1 MGRTEKTTHDT
12 KRPPRAVIVLFV
24 LPAFVLFAVI
34 LLYPIVAALAF
45 SLFEFRGGMNLVGFN
60 WFQNFVTLFT
70 TEPYITQLPR
80 AFLHNIAILLGT
92 LILQNS
98 IGLFL
103 AVQLQ
108 GLGRMRRVFQVLYTT
123 PYLVSPLVVG
133 YLWTLLLSPTFGP
146 VNALLRAVGLDSLA
160 LPWLGAPSTALPVLI
175 LVSVWQ
181 WIGFPVL
188 LYGAALAG
196 QSPELQEAASIDGAS
211 GWQRFSHITL
221 PLLTPVIGTV
231 SILTFIGAMETF
243 TLPYAFGG
251 ATGSPAGAT
260 DVLSLLFFRES
271 FHSGASNA
279 LGMSSAVATVLFAFI
294 LGGAVLARRMLRR
307 YEEGLT

>member
-1 MGRTEKTTHDT
+1 MTAHIRTGSGVQ
-12 KRPPRAVIVLFV
+12 RPPATVVLLFV
-24 LPAFVLFAVI
+24 LPAFALFAVV
-34 LLYPIVAALAF
+34 LLYPMASALGY
-45 SLFEFRGGMNLVGFN
+45 SLFEWRGGTNLVGFAGLD
-60 WFQNFVTLFT
+60 NFVTLFT
-70 TEPYITQLPR
+70 EQPFVDQLPR
-80 AFLHNIAILLGT
+80 AFLHNIAVFAGT
-92 LILQNS
+92 LLLQNS

-103 AVQLQ
+103 AVQLHR
-108 GLGRMRRVFQVLYTT
+108 LGRMRRVFQVLYTT

-146 VNALLRAVGLDSLA
+146 VNAALEAAGLESLA
-160 LPWLGAPSTALPVLI
+160 LPWLGDPTTALPVLI

-188 LYGAALAG
+188 LYGAALGGIA
-196 QSPELQEAASIDGAS
+196 PELDDASSVDGAS
-211 GWQRFSHITL
+211 GWQRFRHITL

-260 DVLSLLFFRES
+260 DVLSLLFFRVS
-271 FHSGASNA
+271 FQSGASNA
-279 LGMSSAVATVLFAFI
+279 LGISSALATLLFLFI
-294 LGGAVLARRMLRR
+294 LGGAVLARRLLHAQ
-307 YEEGLT
+307 EERLS

>member
-1 MGRTEKTTHDT
+1 MTTTAKSAFDAR
-12 KRPPRAVIVLFV
+12 RPSKGIIVLFIV
-24 LPAFVLFAVI
+24 PAFALFAVI
-34 LLYPIVAALAF
+34 LLYPMAAALGF
-45 SLFEFRGGMNLVGFN
+45 SLFEFRGGMNIVGFTG
-60 WFQNFVTLFT
+60 FANFVTLFT
-70 TEPYITQLPR
+70 QEPYITQLPR
-80 AFLHNIAILLGT
+80 AFAHNIAILVGT

-103 AVQLQ
+103 AAQLQ
-108 GLGRMRRVFQVLYTT
+108 RFGPLRRVFQVLYTT

-133 YLWTLLLSPTFGP
+133 YLWSLLLSPTFGP
-146 VNALLRAVGLDSLA
+146 INAALRAVGLDALA
-160 LPWLGAPSTALPVLI
+160 LSWLGDPKTALPVLI

-196 QSPELQEAASIDGAS
+196 QSPELHEAASIDGAT
-211 GWQRFSHITL
+211 GWQRFRHITF
-221 PLLTPVIGTV
+221 PLLVPVVGTV

-271 FHSGASNA
+271 FHSGSSNA
-279 LGMSSAVATVLFAFI
+279 LGMSSAVATVLFLFI
-294 LGGAVLARRMLRR
+294 LGGAVLARKLLTR
-307 YEEGLT
+307 YEDKLT

>member
-1 MGRTEKTTHDT
+1 MTSTVKGAYDA
-12 KRPPRAVIVLFV
+12 KRPPRYLIAAFL
-24 LPAFVLFAVI
+24 LPAFALFAVI
-34 LLYPIVAALAF
+34 LLYPMGAALGF
-45 SLFEFRGGMNLVGFN
+45 SLFEWRGGMNLVGFAGL
-60 WFQNFVTLFT
+60 QNFVVLFT
-70 TEPYITQLPR
+70 EEPYVTQLPR
-80 AFLHNIAILLGT
+80 AFAHNLAILIGT

-108 GLGRMRRVFQVLYTT
+108 RLGRMRRIFQVLYAT

-146 VNALLRAVGLDSLA
+146 VNALLRAIGLDALA
-160 LPWLGAPSTALPVLI
+160 LPWLGDPNTALPVLI

-188 LYGAALAG
+188 LYGAALGG
-196 QSPELQEAASIDGAS
+196 QPPELLEAAAIDGAS
-211 GWQRFSHITL
+211 GWKRFIHITL
-221 PLLTPVIGTV
+221 PLLTPVVGTV
-231 SILTFIGAMETF
+231 SILTFIGAMESF

-271 FHSGASNA
+271 FQSGNANA
-279 LGMSSAVATVLFAFI
+279 LGMSSAVATVLFLFI
-294 LGGAVLARRMLRR
+294 LGGAVIARKLISR
-307 YEEGLT
+307 YEENLR

>member
-1 MGRTEKTTHDT
+1 MTAKSTFDA
-12 KRPPRAVIVLFV
+12 KRPHPVVIAAFII
-24 LPAFVLFAVI
+24 PAFVLFAVI
-34 LLYPIVAALAF
+34 LLYPMAAALGF
-45 SLFEFRGGMNLVGFN
+45 SLFEFKGGLNIVGFN
-60 WFQNFVTLFT
+60 WFQNFVVLFT
-70 TEPYITQLPR
+70 QEPYVTQLPR
-80 AFLHNIAILLGT
+80 AFAHNLAILVGT

-108 GLGRMRRVFQVLYTT
+108 RFGPLRRVFQVLYTT

-146 VNALLRAVGLDSLA
+146 VNAALRAVGLDALA
-160 LPWLGAPSTALPVLI
+160 LPWLGDPKTALPVLI

-196 QSPELQEAASIDGAS
+196 QSPEIHEAASIDGAS
-211 GWQRFSHITL
+211 GWKRFVHITL

-231 SILTFIGAMETF
+231 SILTFIGAMESF

-279 LGMSSAVATVLFAFI
+279 LGMSSAVATVLFLFI
-294 LGGAVLARRMLRR
+294 LGGAVIARRLLGR
-307 YEEGLT
+307 YEKNLT

>member
-1 MGRTEKTTHDT
+1 MKRTAKSATDA
-12 KRPPRAVIVLFV
+12 KRPPRYLIAAFL
-24 LPAFVLFAVI
+24 LPAFALFAVI
-34 LLYPIVAALAF
+34 LLYPMGAALSF
-45 SLFEFRGGMNLVGFN
+45 SLFEWRGGMHLVGFN

-70 TEPYITQLPR
+70 KEPYITQLPR
-80 AFLHNIAILLGT
+80 AFAHNIAILVGT

-108 GLGRMRRVFQVLYTT
+108 RFDRMRRVFQVLYAT

-146 VNALLRAVGLDSLA
+146 VNALLRAVGLDTLA
-160 LPWLGAPSTALPVLI
+160 LPWLGDPNTALPVLI

-188 LYGAALAG
+188 LYGAALGG
-196 QSPELQEAASIDGAS
+196 QPPELLEAAAIDGAS
-211 GWQRFSHITL
+211 GWKRFVHITL

-231 SILTFIGAMETF
+231 SILTFIGAMESF

-271 FHSGASNA
+271 FQSGNANA
-279 LGMSSAVATVLFAFI
+279 LGMSSAVATVLFLFI
-294 LGGAVLARRMLRR
+294 LGGAVIARKLIGR
-307 YEEGLT
+307 YEENLR

>member
-1 MGRTEKTTHDT
+1 MTAKSTFDA
-12 KRPPRAVIVLFV
+12 KRPHPVVIAAFI

-34 LLYPIVAALAF
+34 LLYPMAAALGF
-45 SLFEFRGGMNLVGFN
+45 SLFEFKGGMNLVGFN
-60 WFQNFVTLFT
+60 WFQNFVVLFT
-70 TEPYITQLPR
+70 QEPYTTQLPR
-80 AFLHNIAILLGT
+80 AFAHNIAILVGT

-108 GLGRMRRVFQVLYTT
+108 RFGPLRRVFQVLYTT

-146 VNALLRAVGLDSLA
+146 INAALRGLGLDALA
-160 LPWLGAPSTALPVLI
+160 LPWLGDPKTALPVLI

-196 QSPELQEAASIDGAS
+196 QSQEIHEAASIDGAS
-211 GWQRFSHITL
+211 GWKRFVHITL

-231 SILTFIGAMETF
+231 LILTFIGAMETF

-251 ATGSPAGAT
+251 ATGSPAGST

-279 LGMSSAVATVLFAFI
+279 LGMSSAVATILFLFI
-294 LGGAVLARRMLRR
+294 LGGAVIARKLLGR
-307 YEEGLT
+307 YEENLT

>member
-1 MGRTEKTTHDT
+1 MG
-12 KRPPRAVIVLFV
+12 
-24 LPAFVLFAVI
+24 
-34 LLYPIVAALAF
+34 AALGF
-45 SLFEFRGGMNLVGFN
+45 SLFEFKGGLNLVGFN

-70 TEPYITQLPR
+70 KEPYITQLPR
-80 AFLHNIAILLGT
+80 AFAHNIAILVGT
-92 LILQNS
+92 LLLQNS

-108 GLGRMRRVFQVLYTT
+108 RFGPMRRVFQVLYTT

-146 VNALLRAVGLDSLA
+146 INAALRAVGLDALA
-160 LPWLGAPSTALPVLI
+160 LSWLGDPKTALPVLI

-196 QSPELQEAASIDGAS
+196 QSPEIHEAASIDGAS
-211 GWQRFSHITL
+211 GMRRFIHITL

-271 FHSGASNA
+271 FHSGSSNA
-279 LGMSSAVATVLFAFI
+279 LGMSSAVATVLFLFI
-294 LGGAVLARRMLRR
+294 LGGAVIARKLLRR
-307 YEEGLT
+307 YEENLT

>member
-1 MGRTEKTTHDT
+1 MSKTAKSTFDA
-12 KRPPRAVIVLFV
+12 KRPHPLVIAAFIT
-24 LPAFVLFAVI
+24 PAFVLFAVI
-34 LLYPIVAALAF
+34 LLYPMAAALGF
-45 SLFEFRGGMNLVGFN
+45 SLFEFKGGLNLVGFN

-70 TEPYITQLPR
+70 KEPYITQLPR
-80 AFLHNIAILLGT
+80 AFAHNIAILVGT

-108 GLGRMRRVFQVLYTT
+108 RFGPLRRVFQVLYTT

-146 VNALLRAVGLDSLA
+146 INAALRALGLDALA
-160 LPWLGAPSTALPVLI
+160 LPWLGDPKTALPVLI

-196 QSPELQEAASIDGAS
+196 QSPEIHEAASIDGAS
-211 GWQRFSHITL
+211 GWRRFAHITL

-251 ATGSPAGAT
+251 ATGSPAGGT

-271 FHSGASNA
+271 FHSGSSNA
-279 LGMSSAVATVLFAFI
+279 LGMSSAVATVLFLFI
-294 LGGAVLARRMLRR
+294 LGGAVIARRLLRR
-307 YEEGLT
+307 YEENLT

>member
-1 MGRTEKTTHDT
+1 MARTARKASGVQ
-12 KRPPRAVIVLFV
+12 RAPATAVLLFI
-24 LPAFVLFAVI
+24 LPAFALFAVV
-34 LLYPIVAALAF
+34 LLYPMVSALGY
-45 SLFEFRGGMNLVGFN
+45 SLFEWRGGTNLVGFN
-60 WFQNFVTLFT
+60 WFHNFVVLFT
-70 TEPYITQLPR
+70 EQPFVEQMPR
-80 AFLHNIAILLGT
+80 AFLHNLAIFAGT
-92 LILQNS
+92 LVLQNS

-103 AVQLQ
+103 AVQLHR
-108 GLGRMRRVFQVLYTT
+108 LGRIRRVFQVLYTT

-146 VNALLRAVGLDSLA
+146 VNAGLQAAGLDSLA
-160 LPWLGAPSTALPVLI
+160 LSWLGDPTTALPVLI

-188 LYGAALAG
+188 LYGAALG
-196 QSPELQEAASIDGAS
+196 GIPPELNDAASVDGAT
-211 GWQRFSHITL
+211 GWRRFRRITL

-260 DVLSLLFFRES
+260 DVLSLLFFRVS
-271 FHSGASNA
+271 FESGASNA
-279 LGMSSAVATVLFAFI
+279 LGVSSALATLLFLFI
-294 LGGAVLARRMLRR
+294 LGGALLGRRLLRAQ
-307 YEEGLT
+307 EERLS

>member
-1 MGRTEKTTHDT
+1 MSRTAKSAYNV
-12 KRPPRAVIVLFV
+12 KRPPRWLIAAFV
-24 LPAFVLFAVI
+24 LPAFALFAVI
-34 LLYPIVAALAF
+34 LLYPMAAALGF
-45 SLFEFRGGMNLVGFN
+45 SLFEFRGGLNLVGFN
-60 WFQNFVTLFT
+60 WFHNFVVLFT
-70 TEPYITQLPR
+70 EEPYLTQLPR
-80 AFLHNIAILLGT
+80 AFAHNIAILVGSLV
-92 LILQNS
+92 LQNS

-103 AVQLQ
+103 AIQLQ
-108 GLGRMRRVFQVLYTT
+108 RFGPLRRVFQVLYTT

-146 VNALLRAVGLDSLA
+146 VNAALRAVGLEGLA
-160 LPWLGAPSTALPVLI
+160 LSWLGDPKTALPVLI

-196 QSPELQEAASIDGAS
+196 QSPEIHEAASIDGAG
-211 GWQRFSHITL
+211 GWKRFVHITL
-221 PLLTPVIGTV
+221 PLLTPILGTV

-279 LGMSSAVATVLFAFI
+279 LGMSSAVATVLFLFI
-294 LGGAVLARRMLRR
+294 LGGAVIARKLLRR
-307 YEEGLT
+307 YEENLT